1 LRQPRSGASA
11 KLTKG
16 DFLIAH
22 DKKNPTKIEGNS
34 SVFRFEIGHIE
45 YDILYSSQ
53 PMSYR
58 SGANPGRLSNTCH
71 MTQQIIISSYSLNQ
85 SSLGPSFM
93 FIIDRC
99 LVYTG

>member
-1 LRQPRSGASA
+1 MVRRKTFFFFISLM
-11 KLTKG
+11 
-16 DFLIAH
+16 
-22 DKKNPTKIEGNS
+22 N
-34 SVFRFEIGHIE
+34 VFPCRIMMCPDITMKEFVVIHHEIGHIE

-58 SGANPGRLSNTCH
+58 GGANPGRLSNTCH

-93 FIIDRC
+93 FIIDRY